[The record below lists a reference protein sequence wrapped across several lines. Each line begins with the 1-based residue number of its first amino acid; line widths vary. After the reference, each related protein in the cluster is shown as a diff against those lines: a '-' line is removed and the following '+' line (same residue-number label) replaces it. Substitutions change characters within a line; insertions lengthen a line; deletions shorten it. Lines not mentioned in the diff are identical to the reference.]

1 MVVACSWREVAAV
14 SLACVGEPCGT
25 TGADGA
31 RVDLTDG
38 EGNGDARVQDD
49 VGDGEKTGGGAASQ
63 GRHDGNEVDAVTSS
77 HEASI
82 SLCGSGETMD

>member
-1 MVVACSWREVAAV
+1 MACSWREVAAV

-38 EGNGDARVQDD
+38 EGNGD
-49 VGDGEKTGGGAASQ
+49 GEKTGGGAASQ
-63 GRHDGNEVDAVTSS
+63 GRHDGNAVDAVPSS